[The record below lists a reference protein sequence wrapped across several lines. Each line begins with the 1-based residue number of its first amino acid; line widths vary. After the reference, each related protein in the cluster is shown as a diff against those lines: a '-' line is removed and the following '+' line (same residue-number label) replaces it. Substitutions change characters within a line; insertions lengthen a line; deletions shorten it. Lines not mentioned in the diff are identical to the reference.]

1 MRKLTVASIALFVAG
16 AASIA
21 ASIISGE
28 GQVGLFLIFPFVF
41 LQGGIGAVG
50 ILLVILGVFCL
61 LIGISTSATDIPE
74 STAGEPGS
82 AAPKGGAKKNFG
94 GVVLIGPFPIIFG
107 SDAKMAN
114 IMLMIAVAIVI
125 TFVLVFLIMSVA
137 GNLGGQ
143 P

>member
-1 MRKLTVASIALFVAG
+1 L
-16 AASIA
+16 IA

-41 LQGGIGAVG
+41 LQGEIGAVG
-50 ILLVILGVFCL
+50 IFLVIIGMFCL
-61 LIGISTSATDIPE
+61 LIGISTSATEIPE
-74 STAGEPGS
+74 STAGGS
-82 AAPKGGAKKNFG
+82 GATASQGGAKKNFG
-94 GVVLIGPFPIIFG
+94 GVVFIGPIPIIFG

-114 IMLMIAVAIVI
+114 IMLMLAAAIVI
-125 TFVLVFLIMSVA
+125 TFVLVFLIMSMA